1 VNVLDSS
8 GWLEYFSDGPNA
20 NTFEAVLLETD
31 QLVIPTIILYE
42 VSKKIIL
49 EAGES
54 EANQAI
60 ALMMQGHVVP
70 LDENLALLASRIS
83 VMHKLPMADSIILAT
98 AIQFNAT
105 LWTQDADFEGLP
117 HVKYFPK

>member
-1 VNVLDSS
+1 MNVLDSS

>member
-1 VNVLDSS
+1 MNVLDSS

-20 NTFEAVLLETD
+20 DTFESVLLKTD
-31 QLVIPTIILYE
+31 QLLVPTIILYE

-54 EANQAI
+54 EANQAL
-60 ALMMQGHVVP
+60 AVMMQGQVVP
-70 LDENLALLASRIS
+70 LDENLALLASRLS
-83 VMHKLPMADSIILAT
+83 VVHKLPMADSIILAT

-117 HVKYFPK
+117 HVRYFPK